1 MSEQLQAVK
10 GMNDLLPPDSAK
22 WNRVESAARAAF
34 ERHGYAEARTPI
46 VEYTPL
52 FVRSIG
58 DATDVVEKEMYTF
71 ADRDERSLTLR
82 PEGTASCVRAYLE
95 HSIHKKEP
103 VTRWYY
109 SGPMFRHERAQRGRY
124 RQFYQLGCEAIGVAE
139 PTVEA
144 EQIAMLVDLFNGLG
158 LASLEVVVNSVGGP
172 DDRPAYRAALVEY
185 FTPHKAEL
193 CPDCQRRLERN
204 PLRILDCK
212 VEGCK
217 AIAAGA
223 PTIQQFLGPASREH
237 FAGFRDALA
246 ALGIAA
252 TVDERLVRGLDY
264 YTGTIYEIRSAS
276 GDLGAQNTVAGGG
289 RYDGLIAEMGGPA
302 TPAVGFALGVERLV
316 LSIPADPESY
326 VPPLDVFLAALGRPA
341 RLACLK
347 SAQELRRAGV
357 RVELEHRAASMKA
370 QLKRADKLRARAV
383 VIVGDDEL
391 ARGEVV
397 LRDMAKGEQRNVPAA
412 DLAAAIRALL
422 PP

>member
-1 MSEQLQAVK
+1 MPELLQAVK

-22 WNRVESAARAAF
+22 WRRIEDAARTAF

-71 ADRDERSLTLR
+71 ADRDEKSLTLR

-95 HSIHKKEP
+95 HSVHKKEP

-109 SGPMFRHERAQRGRY
+109 AGPMFRHERAQRGRY
-124 RQFYQLGCEAIGVAE
+124 RQFYQMGCEALGVGE

-144 EQIAMLVDLFNGLG
+144 EQIAMLHELFTGLG
-158 LASLEVVVNSVGGP
+158 LTALEVVVNSVGGP
-172 DDRPAYRAALVEY
+172 DDRPAYRAALVAY

-193 CPDCQRRLERN
+193 CEDCQRRLERN

-212 VEGCK
+212 VEGCHRL
-217 AIAAGA
+217 AAAA
-223 PTIQQFLGPASREH
+223 PTMSQYLGAASREH
-237 FAGFRDALA
+237 FAAFREALE
-246 ALGIAA
+246 ALGVAH

-264 YTGTIYEIRSAS
+264 YTGTIYELRAQT

-289 RYDGLIAEMGGPA
+289 RYDNLIEEMGGPA

-316 LSIPADPESY
+316 ISIPGEVESY
-326 VPPLDVFLAALGRPA
+326 VPPTDVFLVGHGKPA
-341 RLACLK
+341 RLACLATAK
-347 SAQELRRAGV
+347 DLRKLGL

-370 QLKRADKLRARAV
+370 QLKRADRLRARAV
-383 VIVGDDEL
+383 IIVGEDEL

-397 LRDMAKGEQRNVPAA
+397 VRDMGKGEQLKVPAGDVA
-412 DLAAAIRALL
+412 SAIKGILG
-422 PP
+422 